1 MAELQFA
8 DLFNPPEVTPGTEP
22 TPLFPLESMKPAFW
36 VMVQLKDMGSAT
48 YVRLGDNVRQA
59 DELMGAGDFR
69 VYDVPPG
76 WAFNAA
82 KMYCI
87 SDAAD
92 AVITIQGMGP
102 GF

>member
-1 MAELQFA
+1 MAELQTA
-8 DLFNPPEVTPGTEP
+8 RLLNPPEVTPGTEA
-22 TPLFPLESMKPAFW
+22 TPLFPLDSMKPAFW
-36 VMVQLKDMGSAT
+36 VMVQLKSLGSGT

-76 WAFNAA
+76 WIFNAA
-82 KMYCI
+82 ELYCI

-92 AVITIQGMGP
+92 GTITVQGMGP